1 MRAPAKSDES
11 SVAKRFATQNPVSFA
26 LMTTVAFFILM
37 SGAFILG
44 ARMSDIPHGKDIG
57 ELIGKILV
65 SIVFILV
72 LWRFHWLRGAGLTRL
87 GNWKMWLILL
97 IPLVYAV
104 LSTTYA
110 LTGSLELSF
119 SDPGQYFWI
128 TANMM
133 GGGLAE
139 EIVFRG
145 LIFFCLLT
153 AWERKTNASLLSG
166 IISAAIFG
174 YSHLVW
180 VLLGKEFSLGFLQS
194 TAAFLS
200 GLFYAGVWIQTRS
213 LWPPVVIHGL
223 TNALAYIKIS
233 EMPDFSETITGGIMD
248 IALGLP
254 LAIYGLFFLW
264 KHSKRG
270 ALSLS

>member
-1 MRAPAKSDES
+1 M
-11 SVAKRFATQNPVSFA
+11 KRFATKNPI
-26 LMTTVAFFILM
+26 AFSLVVTGFFLVLM
-37 SGAFILG
+37 SGAFVLG
-44 ARMSDIPHGKDIG
+44 ALMSDIPYGKDIG

-72 LWRFHWLRGAGLTRL
+72 LWRFRWLESAGLTHL
-87 GNWKMWLILL
+87 GRGKSWLILS
-97 IPLVYAV
+97 IPFVYAV

-110 LTGSLELSF
+110 LTGSIQLSF
-119 SDPGQYFWI
+119 SDSLQYSWI

-153 AWERKTNASLLSG
+153 AWKSKTNAALLSG

-180 VLLGKEFSLGFLQS
+180 VLLGKGFSLGFLQS
-194 TAAFLS
+194 TAAFFS
-200 GLFYAGVWIQTRS
+200 GIFYAGVWIQTRS
-213 LWPPVVIHGL
+213 LWPLVVIHGL
-223 TNALAYIKIS
+223 TNALVYIRIS
-233 EMPDFSETITGGIMD
+233 ELPDFNETITGGIMD
-248 IALGLP
+248 ITLSLP

-264 KHSKRG
+264 KHSRRSV
-270 ALSLS
+270 LSQTEEG

>member
-1 MRAPAKSDES
+1 M
-11 SVAKRFATQNPVSFA
+11 KRFAVQNPIAFSLLVTVSFF
-26 LMTTVAFFILM
+26 MLM

-44 ARMSDIPHGKDIG
+44 ARMSDIPHGKNIG
-57 ELIGKILV
+57 EFVGKILV
-65 SIVFILV
+65 SVIIMIVLR
-72 LWRFHWLRGAGLTRL
+72 RFRWLKGAGVTRP
-87 GNWKMWLILL
+87 GSGRSWLALS

-110 LTGSLELSF
+110 LTGGLQLSF
-119 SDPGQYFWI
+119 SDPGQYSWI

-153 AWERKTNASLLSG
+153 AWRIKTNAALLGG
-166 IISAAIFG
+166 IMSAVIFG

-180 VLLGKEFSLGFLQS
+180 VLLGKELSLGLLQS
-194 TAAFLS
+194 TAAFFS
-200 GLFYAGVWIQTRS
+200 GIFYAGVWIQTRS

-223 TNALAYIKIS
+223 TNALVYIKIS
-233 EMPDFSETITGGIMD
+233 EMPDFNETITGGIMD
-248 IALGLP
+248 ITLGLP
-254 LAIYGLFFLW
+254 LAVYGVFFLW
-264 KHSKRG
+264 KYSKRNV
-270 ALSLS
+270 LSQDEEG